1 MRISLSESSMMMRA
15 VDISKVTMGLKL
27 SKFTDNV
34 SPDSTT
40 PSCRIVILTH
50 CLVMESENGRPM
62 TMPT

>member
-1 MRISLSESSMMMRA
+1 MQILLSESSMMMRA

-34 SPDSTT
+34 STDSTI

-50 CLVMESENGRPM
+50 CLVMESENGSPM